1 MSEAQD
7 RKEAHSKSVIEKSLT
22 AAKRSGD
29 DKKLKQA
36 ASRKKKLE
44 ERSGMEVNAKGH
56 KFKLNRDQGG
66 YHLTNRA
73 GIEIP
78 ELDPPVTMA
87 FSTQPP
93 ELRNPSALVILE
105 DASFT
110 YKRANSPTLNNIN
123 LTIHP
128 GSRTALV
135 GLNGSGKPTLVNFI
149 TADSTSLSSSPGV
162 LRGTLNV
169 HPQARIAHYT
179 QHSTTRLL
187 TLGQADSKSNST
199 FLSPTAYSPA
209 RRTRHPRHPLRP
221 LPRTTSASKHP
232 AG

>member
-56 KFKLNRDQGG
+56 KFKLNRDLGG

-78 ELDPPVTMA
+78 ELDAPVTIV

-93 ELRNPSALVILE
+93 ELRNPSALVVLE

-110 YKRANSPTLNNIN
+110 YKRAKSPTLNNIN
-123 LTIHP
+123 LMIHP
-128 GSRTALV
+128 ARAPLLLV
-135 GLNGSGKPTLVNFI
+135 SMAVANRRS
-149 TADSTSLSSSPGV
+149 ST
-162 LRGTLNV
+162 
-169 HPQARIAHYT
+169 
-179 QHSTTRLL
+179 
-187 TLGQADSKSNST
+187 
-199 FLSPTAYSPA
+199 
-209 RRTRHPRHPLRP
+209 
-221 LPRTTSASKHP
+221 
-232 AG
+232 